1 LQAGLSLLDTEV
13 TDAGDSAN
21 FFAGAEL
28 ASSPSFSFNLLASQE
43 YALDNGNLLTLTG
56 NIAHTGKQVKA
67 TATNGNNNVI
77 DQLSVDAYTLLNAN
91 ISYRFG
97 QAQQYNLSL
106 YGKNLSDENFCGG
119 VLINDGNAILGNTVN
134 ARSAMHMNALCR
146 VTSASTRT
154 IGASISVDF

>member
-1 LQAGLSLLDTEV
+1 M
-13 TDAGDSAN
+13 
-21 FFAGAEL
+21 
-28 ASSPSFSFNLLASQE
+28 
-43 YALDNGNLLTLTG
+43 LTLTG
-56 NIAHTGKQVKA
+56 NIAHTGEQVKA
-67 TATNGNNNVI
+67 TATNGNNQVV

-119 VLINDGNAILGNTVN
+119 ILVNDGNAILGNTVN

-146 VTSASTRT
+146 VTSASIRT